1 MLCMTVSLA
10 NGGMGL
16 GAMWGEQRAREMFT
30 DAGFSSVD
38 VKRFPDDTYNNYF
51 IATKAAVP

>member
-1 MLCMTVSLA
+1 MHCLCVSRQS
-10 NGGMGL
+10 GGKAL